1 VQNGVYHY
9 CMALLE
15 VVNMLLVKTADFVR
29 VVNFVNFVE
38 FAVLAELVDL
48 KVVE

>member
-1 VQNGVYHY
+1 VRNGVYHY
-9 CMALLE
+9 YMVLLG
-15 VVNMLLVKTADFVR
+15 VVNMLLVKTADFVT

-38 FAVLAELVDL
+38 FVVLAELVDL